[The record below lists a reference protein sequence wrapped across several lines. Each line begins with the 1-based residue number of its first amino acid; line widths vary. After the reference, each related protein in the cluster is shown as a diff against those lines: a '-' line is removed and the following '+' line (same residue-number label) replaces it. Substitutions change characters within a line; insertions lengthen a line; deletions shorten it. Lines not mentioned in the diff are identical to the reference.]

1 MFYGATVRASTAH
14 SVVTRC
20 MHPHEKNGLKFYT
33 QRTHVQI
40 FMFYDVAVYTT
51 IITVTQ
57 LNLLETQSDCWK
69 RTYM

>member
-1 MFYGATVRASTAH
+1 MFYGATVRASTAN
-14 SVVTRC
+14 SVVTRW
-20 MHPHEKNGLKFYT
+20 MHVIKNGLKYYT

-40 FMFYDVAVYTT
+40 FMFYNVAVYTT

-69 RTYM
+69 RT

>member
-1 MFYGATVRASTAH
+1 MQLWGQAQQIAWLPDVCIH
-14 SVVTRC
+14 
-20 MHPHEKNGLKFYT
+20 MIKNGLKYYT

-51 IITVTQ
+51 IINVTQ
-57 LNLLETQSDCWK
+57 LNLLETQSDCLK